1 MQPLGRPFPVYHF
14 HRSRS
19 SIGNLGIGMLELAVG
34 PKTLMFNQQEFMGNL
49 WLLDPNKE
57 K

>member
-1 MQPLGRPFPVYHF
+1 
-14 HRSRS
+14 
-19 SIGNLGIGMLELAVG
+19 MLELAVG